1 MHHNDFACKCQHQL
15 ATSVSIVESL
25 GKKMKADETLRD
37 GRLVAEI

>member
-1 MHHNDFACKCQHQL
+1 
-15 ATSVSIVESL
+15 VSIVESL